1 MAQGATRKRR
11 QNRQPAKRRFPG
23 AGRVFRRLAGTSLV
37 LGLISMLAAGV
48 WQALQ
53 VPVERVMVSGDLRQV
68 SREHLTENV
77 NGSLQGG
84 FLWVDLQKIR
94 ASVESLPWVYRVVVK
109 RHWPNSLEIQV
120 VEQLPIARWGDQAY
134 LNHAGELFTP
144 AAMIASDELA
154 QLAGPIGSEAQLMQ
168 HYKLIQDQMQPL
180 GLQLEALTMDS
191 RGGLRARLSGGGEL
205 VFGRGDVNAKM
216 RRFSRVYRAQ
226 LAQRMGQ
233 LRSIDLRYSHG
244 VAVAWTDP
252 AVARNQR
259 I

>member
-1 MAQGATRKRR
+1 MAQGATRKRHQR
-11 QNRQPAKRRFPG
+11 SKPARARFRG
-23 AGRVFRRLAGTSLV
+23 AGHFLQRLAGTSLV
-37 LGLISMLAAGV
+37 LGLIAMLAAGV

-53 VPVERVMVSGDLRQV
+53 APVERVMVSGDLRQV
-68 SREHLTENV
+68 SRLRLTESV
-77 NGSLQGG
+77 NASLHGG
-84 FLWVDLQKIR
+84 FLRVDLQKIR
-94 ASVESLPWVYRVVVK
+94 ASVERLPWVYRVVVK
-109 RHWPNSLEIQV
+109 RRWPSSLEVQV
-120 VEQLPIARWGDQAY
+120 VEQMPIARWGDQAY

-144 AAMIASDELA
+144 AVMIASDELA
-154 QLAGPIGSEAQLMQ
+154 QLAGPSGSEAELMQ

-180 GLQLEALTMDS
+180 GLQLEGLTMDN

-233 LRSIDLRYSHG
+233 LRSVDLRYSHG

-252 AVARNQR
+252 AVAGNHR